1 MYLEPQPQTP
11 ANGPSGRKLFY
22 IFLAAVFFIAL
33 STWIFLTFFPRETA
47 LERAIKQVKTNRA
60 AMALPV
66 LEELARE
73 GPSEANAYP
82 WLAQAY
88 LSTDRFAEGRTALDT
103 AFRLRCQTPGLVEI
117 VDRFSQQYQ
126 SMGHFSEA
134 ERLYAS
140 GAQVLK
146 PADMALSK
154 AQMYMRWA
162 ESDTRGQESGPLL
175 VSRFDQAISHL
186 QSARKAIEKLE
197 SPEAALIKAQ
207 IPHQLA
213 ETYRAKAA
221 LAQLQDKNAD
231 KAIALLEES
240 IKAADEPRTRMI
252 LGDLYFAQKKDD
264 KAIENYVQV
273 VSQDASNLE
282 ARHKL
287 IELYLAKKD
296 LEAAAGALSELSEKE
311 RSFENFELLADLS
324 LKLGDYPGAVRALEE
339 ASNLNPKPQLLKDLL
354 KTLNLYAQQ
363 LTREKRLQ
371 EAIAVKGHA
380 ERIADKLA
388 LIVKAEKKEESVRPG
403 SWSPGN
409 PPVSI
414 LSSRNWLYAG
424 SSTPEGEIR
433 IKNISPESVGDLT
446 MIAVFFDHTRRT
458 TRGSVVL
465 PVASSSSA
473 PFHPQAER
481 TLYFSCPNIVDP
493 DHQLGVKIYWKG
505 RFLKEFPVI
514 KQR

>member
-1 MYLEPQPQTP
+1 
-11 ANGPSGRKLFY
+11 
-22 IFLAAVFFIAL
+22 
-33 STWIFLTFFPRETA
+33 
-47 LERAIKQVKTNRA
+47 
-60 AMALPV
+60 
-66 LEELARE
+66 
-73 GPSEANAYP
+73 
-82 WLAQAY
+82 
-88 LSTDRFAEGRTALDT
+88 
-103 AFRLRCQTPGLVEI
+103 
-117 VDRFSQQYQ
+117 
-126 SMGHFSEA
+126 
-134 ERLYAS
+134 
-140 GAQVLK
+140 
-146 PADMALSK
+146 
-154 AQMYMRWA
+154 
-162 ESDTRGQESGPLL
+162 
-175 VSRFDQAISHL
+175 
-186 QSARKAIEKLE
+186 
-197 SPEAALIKAQ
+197 
-207 IPHQLA
+207 
-213 ETYRAKAA
+213 
-221 LAQLQDKNAD
+221 
-231 KAIALLEES
+231 
-240 IKAADEPRTRMI
+240 MI